1 MNNYKSYSGETPQ
14 MPVLFVGHGS
24 PMNAI
29 ENNEFTEGWKNVIG
43 AIPRPEAVLCISA
56 HWETRG
62 TSVTTVPQP
71 RTLHDF
77 SGFPAELSAVQYPA
91 PGHPELAK
99 EIMAMITTTK
109 VAADERWGLDH
120 GCWSVLKHMFPLAD
134 VPVIQLS
141 LDHYQPTKY
150 HYDLGKE
157 LRVLRKKGILIL
169 GSGNMVH
176 NLRLI
181 GWNMLAAG
189 FGWAEEANETLKK
202 LISGGEHHQLINY
215 QALGKAVQLAIPTPE
230 HYLPLLYILGL
241 KEENE
246 KITFFNDKLVM
257 GSLSMTS
264 LLIR

>member
-1 MNNYKSYSGETPQ
+1 MKENKAIVSEQPQ

-29 ENNEFTEGWKNVIG
+29 ENNEFTEGWMNVIG
-43 AIPRPEAVLCISA
+43 AIPRPEAILCISA

-62 TSVTTVPQP
+62 TSVTAVPWP

-77 SGFPAELSAVQYPA
+77 GGFPAELLAVQYTA

-99 EIMAMITTTK
+99 EIMAMITKTK
-109 VAADERWGLDH
+109 VAADEKWGLDH
-120 GCWSVLKHMFPLAD
+120 GSWSVLKHMFPLAD
-134 VPVIQLS
+134 VPIVQLS
-141 LDHYQPTKY
+141 LHHYQPPQF
-150 HYDLGKE
+150 HYDLAKE
-157 LRVLRKKGILIL
+157 LSGLRKKGILIL

-181 GWNMLAAG
+181 GWNMLVTG

-202 LISGGEHHQLINY
+202 LISGNKHDQLINY
-215 QALGKAVQLAIPTPE
+215 QALGKAVQLAIPTSE

-246 KITFFNDKLVM
+246 RVTFFNDKLVM

-264 LLIR
+264 LIIG